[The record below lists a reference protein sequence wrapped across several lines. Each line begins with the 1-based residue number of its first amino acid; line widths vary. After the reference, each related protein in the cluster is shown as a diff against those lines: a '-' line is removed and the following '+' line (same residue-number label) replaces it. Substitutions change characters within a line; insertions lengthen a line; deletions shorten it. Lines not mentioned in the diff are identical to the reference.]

1 MNLGPGVFI
10 AINVED
16 RQNKEIHSI
25 QKVGHLRIASIGG
38 DSLIMSKIKFRLI
51 DLLNER
57 H

>member
-25 QKVGHLRIASIGG
+25 QKVGHLRITSIGG

-51 DLLNER
+51 DLFNER